1 MKIEIEFTPKY
12 LFVLWGKKK
21 RKRKTSILEGG
32 DCVEEEIK
40 PEGFGKAVVRVGLN
54 WGTAF
59 TNSMQLISLILK

>member
-40 PEGFGKAVVRVGLN
+40 PR
-54 WGTAF
+54 
-59 TNSMQLISLILK
+59 